1 MQSDIKQSIHFF
13 KKWRREGESMLDFLR
28 NIRLYDESQYES
40 YWGNAIDTYNSFL
53 PPRGIPTGQ
62 KRNMKELTP
71 REMIEPAKKKVKESN
86 LPPDF
91 DLNLED
97 DDDILDEFLKNN
109 LE

>member
-1 MQSDIKQSIHFF
+1 
-13 KKWRREGESMLDFLR
+13 
-28 NIRLYDESQYES
+28 
-40 YWGNAIDTYNSFL
+40 
-53 PPRGIPTGQ
+53 
-62 KRNMKELTP
+62 
-71 REMIEPAKKKVKESN
+71 MIEPAKKKVKESN